1 MAPSGMAGNLDGSHD
16 QKLFTPCGALARE
29 RDEDPYSTM
38 DMHNGSVRPSP
49 LIGLKRRLQSAD
61 RAGSSAEK
69 MREAARVLS
78 VRNTTLL
85 NTVKGEGG
93 VLGKVKRE
101 LPPDAMCVDEL
112 AECMQ
117 RLRWGE
123 GPPAGVLDENSVVSI
138 VIEPAEGD

>member
-1 MAPSGMAGNLDGSHD
+1 MAPAGMAGNLDGSRD
-16 QKLFTPCGALARE
+16 QKLFTPCGTLARE
-29 RDEDPYSTM
+29 RDEDPYYTG
-38 DMHNGSVRPSP
+38 DTHDASVRPSP
-49 LIGLKRRLQSAD
+49 LIGLKRRLQSAE

-85 NTVKGEGG
+85 KTVKCEGG
-93 VLGKVKRE
+93 VLGKIKKE
-101 LPPDAMCVDEL
+101 LPPDAMCVEEL

-117 RLRWGE
+117 RLKWGD

-138 VIEPAEGD
+138 LIEPIEGD